1 MWRRELAPRVAGPPD
16 VLASFAIDNL
26 PNQHYVQYMNADGR
40 SAAGHP
46 PAVVFPSP
54 GITFK
59 GGLKIRF
66 GVS

>member
-1 MWRRELAPRVAGPPD
+1 MPPRVAGPPD
-16 VLASFAIDNL
+16 VLARFGIDNL
-26 PNQHYVQYMNADGR
+26 LNRYYVQSMNAEVPP
-40 SAAGHP
+40 AAGQP
-46 PAVVFPSP
+46 PAVLFPSP